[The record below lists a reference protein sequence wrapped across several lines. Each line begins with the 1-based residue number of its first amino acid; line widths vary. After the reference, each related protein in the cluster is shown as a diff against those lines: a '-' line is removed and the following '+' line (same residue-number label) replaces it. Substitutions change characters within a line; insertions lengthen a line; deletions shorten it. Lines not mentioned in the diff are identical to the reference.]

1 MKPTDL
7 MPGPDPQLVLDRPL
21 QARLEGLHAVDE
33 QAAAQDGT
41 HEAGMQDETQDGQE
55 GSPDEPV
62 GGKTDPQP
70 GDGADGPPE
79 PKLLMGQPPR
89 KIHQIQPL
97 LGSPVPATALDSD
110 TSPVPV
116 AVYSPSTARL
126 TQHDSDDLKFLQ
138 LVNDVQDINLQ
149 VHCFN

>member
-21 QARLEGLHAVDE
+21 QARLEGLRAE
-33 QAAAQDGT
+33 LAATQDGT
-41 HEAGMQDETQDGQE
+41 HEAEMQDETQDEQAV
-55 GSPDEPV
+55 SPDEPV

-97 LGSPVPATALDSD
+97 LGSPVPAAALDAD

-116 AVYSPSTARL
+116 AVYSASTARL